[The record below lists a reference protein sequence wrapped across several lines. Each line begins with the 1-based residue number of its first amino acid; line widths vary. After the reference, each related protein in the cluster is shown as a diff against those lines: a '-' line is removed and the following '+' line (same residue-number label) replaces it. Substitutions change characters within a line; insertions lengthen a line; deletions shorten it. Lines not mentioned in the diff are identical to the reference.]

1 MSILT
6 GVIAFPPDAPK
17 DWGYG
22 PSIKFKAKPAN
33 GGDLVVL
40 FCSESHDDAAKLAK
54 GVTVFYQMD
63 GDKAK
68 FMGVDQA
75 QASKVTPAP
84 ASPAKAPQAQA
95 AKPKLSQYVQL
106 FASVTAEMEACEL
119 GAEPDNFW
127 LNVRT
132 VFIQAAKDGIL
143 PPVGFK
149 ANARIPHGPVE
160 VSEKSE
166 DDLPF

>member
-54 GVTVFYQMD
+54 GVTVFYQME
-63 GDKAK
+63 GEKAK
-68 FMGVDQA
+68 FMGVDQ
-75 QASKVTPAP
+75 S
-84 ASPAKAPQAQA
+84 QA
-95 AKPKLSQYVQL
+95 AKATPAAQPTPTQQSPGQPAKDP
-106 FASVTAEMEACEL
+106 VTL
-119 GAEPDNFW
+119 GQVTQTWVKIYQHLADTLPDQDEKS
-127 LNVRT
+127 RRKSATT
-132 VFIQAAKDGIL
+132 VFIAACQQGAFWK
-143 PPVGFK
+143 
-149 ANARIPHGPVE
+149 E
-160 VSEKSE
+160 
-166 DDLPF
+166 